1 MRCGA
6 VIAAAGSSRRMQG
19 LDKTLAQLAGR
30 PALAWVLDAVAA
42 VPEITELVVVAS
54 PANHDAAS
62 ALLRATPL
70 SARSIVC
77 LGGAHRQDSV
87 RAGVERLSAEV
98 ELVLIHDAARPL
110 VTPELLRRGI
120 EAGAA
125 WGAAVAAV
133 PVSDTIKQVDASG
146 QVACT
151 LDRSSLVA
159 AQTPQVFRRD
169 WLEVA
174 YRRWPPDAPPA
185 TDEATLVE
193 RAGFPVRVFPG
204 SADNLKLTTET
215 DLVVA
220 AALLARRQQGARA

>member
-1 MRCGA
+1 MKCGA
-6 VIAAAGSSRRMQG
+6 IIAAAGSSRRMNG
-19 LDKTLAQLAGR
+19 LDKTLVQLAGR

-42 VPEITELVVVAS
+42 VPEITELVVVVS
-54 PANHDAAS
+54 PANRDSVRTLLEASPLAA
-62 ALLRATPL
+62 RTV
-70 SARSIVC
+70 VC
-77 LGGAHRQDSV
+77 LGGAHRQESV
-87 RAGVERLSAEV
+87 HAGVARLSPEV

-120 EAGAA
+120 EAGAT

-146 QVACT
+146 QVVVT

-159 AQTPQVFRRD
+159 VQTPQVFQRD

-174 YRRWPPDAPPA
+174 YRHWSPDAPPA

-193 RAGFPVRVFPG
+193 RAGFPVRIFPG
-204 SADNLKLTTET
+204 SPDNLKLTTES
-215 DLVVA
+215 DLAVA
-220 AALLARRQQGARA
+220 AALLARRRQGARA

>member
-6 VIAAAGSSRRMQG
+6 IIAAAGSSRRMHG

-42 VPEITELVVVAS
+42 VPEIAELVVVVS
-54 PANHDAAS
+54 PANHVAAS
-62 ALLRATPL
+62 TLCQATPL
-70 SARSIVC
+70 AARTVVC
-77 LGGAHRQDSV
+77 LGGTHRQDSV
-87 RAGVERLSAEV
+87 RAGVERLSPEV

-125 WGAAVAAV
+125 WGAAVAVV

-146 QVACT
+146 QVVST

-169 WLEVA
+169 WLEAA
-174 YRRWPPDAPPA
+174 YRHWPPHAPPA
-185 TDEATLVE
+185 TDEAMLVE
-193 RAGFPVRVFPG
+193 RAGFPVQTFPG
-204 SADNLKLTTET
+204 SPDNLKLTTEA
-215 DLVVA
+215 DLAVA
-220 AALLARRQQGARA
+220 AALLARRRQGAWA